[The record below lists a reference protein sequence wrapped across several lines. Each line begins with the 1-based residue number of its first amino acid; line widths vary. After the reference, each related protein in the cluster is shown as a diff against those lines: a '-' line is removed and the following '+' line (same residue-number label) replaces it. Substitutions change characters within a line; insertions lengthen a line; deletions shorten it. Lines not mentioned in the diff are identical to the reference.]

1 MEGLCQTPSV
11 YSIVFLFPPEP
22 LNGGGNLRGVSHP
35 GSPFPNHFVCFNLT
49 LLYDNPADLV
59 DSIFPVLQYG
69 EDVEHLVAPA

>member
-1 MEGLCQTPSV
+1 MNQFKCNFFRRNPSTEG
-11 YSIVFLFPPEP
+11 E
-22 LNGGGNLRGVSHP
+22 NLRGVSHP
-35 GSPFPNHFVCFNLT
+35 GSPSPNNFVCFNLT